1 MDRSNIYRAT
11 LEKWGEKAQYE
22 QMVEECAE
30 LIAALKHFERGKVE
44 RSDIIAELADV
55 TLMVGQLTWMFG
67 EDGVLVGTWQF
78 SDAVTGQCLN
88 PVYGFAPSCALV
100 AVEEEICADSSP

>member
-1 MDRSNIYRAT
+1 MDRSDIYRAA

-30 LIAALKHFERGKVE
+30 MITALKHFERGKIE

-67 EDGVLVGTWQF
+67 AEEVAAAIDTKLVKLGKLLL
-78 SDAVTGQCLN
+78 DPEGR
-88 PVYGFAPSCALV
+88 
-100 AVEEEICADSSP
+100 